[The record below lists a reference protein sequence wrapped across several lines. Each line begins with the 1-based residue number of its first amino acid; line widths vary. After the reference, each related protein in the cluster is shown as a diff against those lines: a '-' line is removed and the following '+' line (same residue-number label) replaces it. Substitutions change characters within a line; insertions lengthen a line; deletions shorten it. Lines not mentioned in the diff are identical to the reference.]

1 MHEHDIEHERIQEAY
16 LRMAR
21 EARYRPAA
29 RGDGCGSIDLTANEL
44 KDPELLAKEA
54 ARYASTFIKEEDTLQ
69 FRIGISNYS
78 TNRAVVFII
87 EAARLLCGALD
98 DERALKLLRMA
109 ASEVES
115 VIAEAPKI
123 S

>member
-1 MHEHDIEHERIQEAY
+1 MSEHERIQEAY
-16 LRMAR
+16 LLMAG
-21 EARYRPAA
+21 EAKYRPAA
-29 RGDGCGSIDLTANEL
+29 PGDGCGGIDLSPREL
-44 KDPELLAKEA
+44 KDPRLLAEEA
-54 ARYASTFIKEEDTLQ
+54 IRYASAFIKEEDSLQ
-69 FRIGISNYS
+69 FHIGVSNYS
-78 TNRAVVFII
+78 TNRALVLTI

-115 VIAEAPKI
+115 AIAKAPKF